1 MRTKRLA
8 SENGVKV
15 ILEYGNP
22 EEVYGMTSE
31 SFSKVAS
38 NAKSR
43 TEFVAKLLAL
53 VEDYKFNG
61 LSLRWDKPG
70 CPYVRHTIF
79 I

>member
-1 MRTKRLA
+1 MA

-22 EEVYGMTSE
+22 DENYGMNSE
-31 SFSKVAS
+31 SFSNVAS

-53 VEDYKFNG
+53 VEEYKFNG

-70 CPYVRHTIF
+70 CPHVRNTIF